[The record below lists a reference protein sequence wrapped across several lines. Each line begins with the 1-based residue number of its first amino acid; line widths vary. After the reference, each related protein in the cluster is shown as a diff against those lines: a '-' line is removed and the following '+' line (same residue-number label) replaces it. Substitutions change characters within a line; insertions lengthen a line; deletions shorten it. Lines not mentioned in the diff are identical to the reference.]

1 MEMAEHI
8 RRMEPLGV
16 ASRPKPRVR
25 DLSKEK
31 AGATYLYGLAIVVH
45 LLAGGSVAL
54 AVAFT
59 SEIVL
64 FTTFWH
70 GFFLGGV
77 MYGLII
83 IVLGTDDQDL
93 DVQ

>member
-1 MEMAEHI
+1 MSEHI
-8 RRMEPLGV
+8 QRMAPLAV
-16 ASRPKPRVR
+16 AGRPKSR
-25 DLSKEK
+25 DRELSKENVG
-31 AGATYLYGLAIVVH
+31 AGYLYGLAMVVH
-45 LLAGGSVAL
+45 LLTGGSVAL
-54 AVAFT
+54 AAALT

-83 IVLGTDDQDL
+83 VAL
-93 DVQ
+93 DMNEEV